1 MPVAVEIAGRRR
13 RSEVMLEEEESM
25 RVQLVS
31 KNRREGEAISSCR
44 VHPRE
49 SQRLVWMELRTD
61 GVSWPVVSTSERQ
74 MRQTVAL
81 A

>member
-1 MPVAVEIAGRRR
+1 MPVAVEIARRRR
-13 RSEVMLEEEESM
+13 RSEVMLEEESM
-25 RVQLVS
+25 GVQLVS

-61 GVSWPVVSTSERQ
+61 GVSWPVVSTSER
-74 MRQTVAL
+74 
-81 A
+81 

>member
-31 KNRREGEAISSCR
+31 KNRREGG
-44 VHPRE
+44 
-49 SQRLVWMELRTD
+49 D
-61 GVSWPVVSTSERQ
+61 
-74 MRQTVAL
+74 
-81 A
+81 